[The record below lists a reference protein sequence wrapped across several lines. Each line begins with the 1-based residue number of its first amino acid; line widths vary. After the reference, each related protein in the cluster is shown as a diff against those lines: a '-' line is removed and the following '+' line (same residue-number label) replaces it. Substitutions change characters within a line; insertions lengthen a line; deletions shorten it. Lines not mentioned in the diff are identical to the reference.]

1 MNDKEIDKELEK
13 HFGKPPLSIL
23 TTPAEEI
30 AERLKSP
37 ISKKEIFQMMFREM
51 ITKLNKDAE
60 ERAKLEKL
68 EKEDP
73 NEHEYQ
79 LAKLDAMQLTTKYKA
94 DLAIE
99 LFRKVKE
106 ETDRS

>member
-23 TTPAEEI
+23 TTPTEEI

-37 ISKKEIFQMMFREM
+37 ISKKEILQMMFGDLIEENKKDKFE
-51 ITKLNKDAE
+51 IGKNILN
-60 ERAKLEKL
+60 LEIQ
-68 EKEDP
+68 D
-73 NEHEYQ
+73 HEYN
-79 LAKLDAMQLTTKYKA
+79 LVKLDAMQLTTKYKA

-106 ETDRS
+106 EIDGGK